1 MASVDEYHNVG
12 SAAAGKA
19 SDNGWNAEDNTN
31 ESAHMMVQADDTV
44 YSDADKT
51 DEAAGTGLVAD
62 DKGLVADDK
71 GLVADDKGLVA
82 DDKGPVADDN
92 GLVAAGKAH

>member
-19 SDNGWNAEDNTN
+19 SDNGWSAEDNTN
-31 ESAHMMVQADDTV
+31 ESAHMMVQAAD
-44 YSDADKT
+44 DKT

-62 DKGLVADDK
+62 DKGLVTDDK
-71 GLVADDKGLVA
+71 GPVA

-92 GLVAAGKAH
+92 GLVAAGKALA